1 MTTTTD
7 TTKTKGA
14 RQAILAT
21 VLLLALAL
29 SLLLVAPARQAEALP
44 PGDGCWPYCDEE
56 PPPQPPPPRN
66 DAFSGAITLPV
77 PGLLTGS
84 TSLATME
91 AGEPRPYSPHK
102 DCGIY
107 GVSNSVWFKVTVPS
121 DSYMYELDLRTQG
134 SDFDTVLAL
143 YQGSSLDTLRQVDCS
158 NDNSLPYWTDHLDEW
173 VYGGQTYYVQL
184 TGTGGARSGYYQIIR
199 GGRTAEE

>member
-14 RQAILAT
+14 RQAVLAT

-29 SLLLVAPARQAEALP
+29 SHLLVAPARQAEALP

-56 PPPQPPPPRN
+56 PPPPPSPPRN

-91 AGEPRPYSPHK
+91 AGEPRPYSPYK

-107 GVSNSVWFKVTVPS
+107 GVSNSVSLDGVPDRLTLS
-121 DSYMYELDLRTQG
+121 K
-134 SDFDTVLAL
+134 LAGGHTSPSL
-143 YQGSSLDTLRQVDCS
+143 TSWEQSSSLSCLFSYKAGAGS
-158 NDNSLPYWTDHLDEW
+158 NESPMT
-173 VYGGQTYYVQL
+173 
-184 TGTGGARSGYYQIIR
+184 
-199 GGRTAEE
+199 RT